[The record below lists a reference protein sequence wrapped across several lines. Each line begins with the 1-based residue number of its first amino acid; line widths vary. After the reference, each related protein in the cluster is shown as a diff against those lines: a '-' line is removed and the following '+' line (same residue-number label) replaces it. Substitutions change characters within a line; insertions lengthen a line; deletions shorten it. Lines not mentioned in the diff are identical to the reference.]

1 MAIKQKLLS
10 SISLA
15 VALTLSA
22 CGGGGS
28 SSSNETPTASLPSTT
43 PATSSTIDDEYG
55 LWLTDLSNKMILPGY
70 MAMQDYAEILV
81 TESQDFCALSSPSDN
96 DLLPLQNAWA
106 VFNESWQ
113 YMQWLKV
120 GPVLEESR
128 LFRVQL
134 WPDSNDA
141 VSRNI
146 GNLLLEP
153 NEITSEMVANQPVGA
168 QGIPALEYLLFT
180 TGDDSILSANDKD
193 KRCQAVEGIA
203 QNLAN
208 ISTSL
213 YQGWLSTD
221 GNYIEQV
228 TSGTGDFT
236 SRKDAVEELVT
247 NWLEQIEKVKD
258 EKMLEPL
265 AINAPGLPHLIEFTL
280 SEQSLTSIKI
290 NLNTFKDLFT
300 AIDGHGF
307 DNILTTHLEQQAIS
321 ENMMNKLD
329 AAIATASSLEG
340 NYADLLKDEQARN
353 TITELIQNI
362 REIRDL
368 VTAEFV
374 QATDINIGFNSN
386 DGD

>member
-10 SISLA
+10 PISLA

-28 SSSNETPTASLPSTT
+28 ASSNETPTASLPSTT

-70 MAMQDYAEILV
+70 MAMQDYAEILL
-81 TESQDFCALSSPSDN
+81 TESRDFCALSSPSDN
-96 DLLPLQNAWA
+96 ELLPLQNAWA

-193 KRCQAVEGIA
+193 KRCQAVESIA

-213 YQGWLSTD
+213 YQGWLGSG

-290 NLNTFKDLFT
+290 NLNAFKGLFT

-321 ENMMNKLD
+321 ENMMSKLD

-340 NYADLLKDEQARN
+340 NFEDLLNDEQARN

>member
-70 MAMQDYAEILV
+70 MVMQDYAEILL

-146 GNLLLEP
+146 GDLLLEP

-213 YQGWLSTD
+213 YQGWLSSD

-340 NYADLLKDEQARN
+340 NFEDLLNDEQARN

>member
-10 SISLA
+10 PISLA

-22 CGGGGS
+22 CGGGGG
-28 SSSNETPTASLPSTT
+28 SSSNETPTASVPSTT

-70 MAMQDYAEILV
+70 MAMQDYAEILL
-81 TESQDFCALSSPSDN
+81 TESRDFCALSSPSDN
-96 DLLPLQNAWA
+96 ELLPLQNAWA

-193 KRCQAVEGIA
+193 KRCQAVESIA

-213 YQGWLSTD
+213 YQGWLGSG

-290 NLNTFKDLFT
+290 NLNAFKGLFT

-321 ENMMNKLD
+321 ENMMSKLD

-340 NYADLLKDEQARN
+340 NFEDLLNDEQARN

>member
-10 SISLA
+10 PISLA

-70 MAMQDYAEILV
+70 MVMQDYAEILL

-213 YQGWLSTD
+213 YQGWLSSD

-236 SRKDAVEELVT
+236 SRKDAAEELVT

-300 AIDGHGF
+300 AMDGHGF

-321 ENMMNKLD
+321 ENMMSKLD

-340 NYADLLKDEQARN
+340 NYADLLNDEQARN